1 MKKLP
6 WILLLACGAALPAAP
21 AEPWT
26 FESAIAQALRQNPDV
41 RLAQHRIAAAQAG
54 LEQANA
60 AFMPRVQFQSS
71 YARTDNPVSVFG
83 YALNQRSFSS
93 SLNFN
98 DVPDADN
105 LNVKGL
111 VTVSLYAGGRNVAGR
126 KAAQANTAAAKHT
139 AEAVRNA
146 LAFEVARAFLSIL
159 KTRDFIRATE
169 AGVRSFENNLGIA
182 QKRMEG
188 GTLLRSEVLDVE
200 VRLAQAREDLVRARN
215 AHELA
220 KRVLR
225 NLLGLEQGEIE
236 VADSA
241 PALAAPDSGDFRR
254 RPELGASYQRQ
265 RAAEAEVRAARGGYL
280 PRVNAFGS
288 ADYDYGWKFD
298 GDGKSYTGGV
308 MLQWDLWDGN
318 LTRARVHEA
327 QANWES
333 AQEEE
338 RRLRLAL
345 DLEVEQA
352 KLALKDATE
361 RLAVTEKAIS
371 QAAESVEMTRARFE
385 QGLALSTQLIDAET
399 ALVAARVRRAEAE
412 ADQRIAVAAVRKA
425 LGLPQLDSGALPK

>member
-1 MKKLP
+1 MNTRL
-6 WILLLACGAALPAAP
+6 WALTIVCSVTLSSRA

-41 RLAQHRIAAAQAG
+41 RLARQRVAAAQAG

-60 AFMPRVQFQSS
+60 AFMPRVQFQSG

-111 VTVSLYAGGRNVAGR
+111 VTVPLYAGGRNVAGR
-126 KAAQANTAAAKHT
+126 KAAQANTRAAKQD

-146 LAFEVARAFLSIL
+146 LAFEAARAFLSIL
-159 KTRDFIRATE
+159 KTRDFIRATR
-169 AGVRSFENNLGIA
+169 AGVNSFEHNLAIA
-182 QKRMEG
+182 TKRLEG
-188 GTLLRSEVLDVE
+188 GTLLKSDVLDVE
-200 VRLAQAREDLVRARN
+200 VRLAQAREDWVRARN

-236 VADSA
+236 ITDSA
-241 PALAAPDSGDFRR
+241 PAATTPESGDFSQ
-254 RPELGASYQRQ
+254 RPELAASYHRQ
-265 RAAEAEVRAARGGYL
+265 HAAQAEVRGARGGFF

-288 ADYDYGWKFD
+288 ADYDYGWRFD
-298 GDGKSYTGGV
+298 GGGKSYTGGV
-308 MLQWDLWDGN
+308 MLQWDWWDGN
-318 LTRARVHEA
+318 LTRARVREA
-327 QANWES
+327 RANWETT
-333 AQEEE
+333 QEEE
-338 RRLRLAL
+338 RKLRLAL
-345 DLEVEQA
+345 DLEVQQA
-352 KLALKDATE
+352 KLALNEATE
-361 RLAVTEKAIS
+361 RLAVTQKVIS

-385 QGLALSTQLIDAET
+385 QGLAISTQLIDAET
-399 ALVAARVRRAEAE
+399 ALVGARVRRAEAE
-412 ADQRIAVAAVRKA
+412 ADQRIAVAALRKA
-425 LGLPQLDSGALPK
+425 LALPQVDSGSIQK

>member
-1 MKKLP
+1 MKKMP
-6 WILLLACGAALPAAP
+6 WFLLLVCGASLPAAL

-83 YALNQRSFSS
+83 YALNQRSFNL
-93 SLNFN
+93 SLIN

-105 LNVKGL
+105 LNVRGL
-111 VTVSLYAGGRNVAGR
+111 VTVPLYAGGRNVAGR

-169 AGVRSFENNLGIA
+169 AGVRSFESNLGIA

-200 VRLAQAREDLVRARN
+200 VRLAQAREDLVRSRN

-254 RPELGASYQRQ
+254 RPELGASFQRQ
-265 RAAEAEVRAARGGYL
+265 RAAEAEVRAARGGFL
-280 PRVNAFGS
+280 PRVNAFGN

-361 RLAVTEKAIS
+361 RLAVTQKVIS

-425 LGLPQLDSGALPK
+425 LGLPQLDSGAIQK